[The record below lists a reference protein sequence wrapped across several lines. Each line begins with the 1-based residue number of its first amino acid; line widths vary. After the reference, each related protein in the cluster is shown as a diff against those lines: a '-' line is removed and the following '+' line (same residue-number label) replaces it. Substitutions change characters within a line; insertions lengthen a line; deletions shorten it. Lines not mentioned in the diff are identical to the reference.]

1 MTMGGGDGPISP
13 VDGAASPA
21 VVDETAPVDGLKG
34 VDDVAATPEVSPA
47 AHAAAVGPTSAVQG
61 SDLIDRITADFEGG
75 RLDRAGAIDAIVDA
89 VMPAHVQGA
98 SRAEMR
104 ALMLEL
110 TEADAY
116 LQQLVARLDG
126 KR

>member
-1 MTMGGGDGPISP
+1 MTIGGDGPISP
-13 VDGAASPA
+13 LDGAGGP
-21 VVDETAPVDGLKG
+21 APVDAAARVDGVTS
-34 VDDVAATPEVSPA
+34 VDDVAAAQEVSPTA
-47 AHAAAVGPTSAVQG
+47 QAAAITPTSATHGTDVIAQ
-61 SDLIDRITADFEGG
+61 ITADYEGG
-75 RLDRAGAIDAIVDA
+75 RIDRAGAIDAIVEA
-89 VMPAHVQGA
+89 VMPAHIHGA
-98 SRAEMR
+98 NRAEMK